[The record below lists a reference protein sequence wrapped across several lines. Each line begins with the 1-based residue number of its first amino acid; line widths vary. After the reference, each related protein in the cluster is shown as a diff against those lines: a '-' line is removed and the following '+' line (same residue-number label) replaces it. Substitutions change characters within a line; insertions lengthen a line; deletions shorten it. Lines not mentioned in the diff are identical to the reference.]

1 MTGGAGGGEEEARER
16 AGYSVRGQNA
26 RQSATRRC
34 ARSSSDNL
42 PRTRRMF
49 ALAKTASL
57 CTLAGSSRMRRMIAL
72 IEQHRAALA
81 ALCRRFKV
89 RRLDLFGSA
98 AKGTFDPQSSDLDFL
113 VSLDDTSP
121 ADYTDNYFGLANEL
135 ERLLQR
141 RVDLVTE
148 RSVRNPYF
156 RQVIEATRQPVY
168 EG

>member
-1 MTGGAGGGEEEARER
+1 
-16 AGYSVRGQNA
+16 
-26 RQSATRRC
+26 
-34 ARSSSDNL
+34 
-42 PRTRRMF
+42 
-49 ALAKTASL
+49 
-57 CTLAGSSRMRRMIAL
+57 MITL
-72 IEQHRAALA
+72 IEQHRDALT

-113 VSLDDTSP
+113 VSLDDASP

>member
-1 MTGGAGGGEEEARER
+1 
-16 AGYSVRGQNA
+16 
-26 RQSATRRC
+26 
-34 ARSSSDNL
+34 
-42 PRTRRMF
+42 
-49 ALAKTASL
+49 
-57 CTLAGSSRMRRMIAL
+57 MIAL
-72 IEQHRAALA
+72 IEQHREALA

-98 AKGTFDPQSSDLDFL
+98 AKGAFNPQSSDLDFL

-148 RSVRNPYF
+148 RSVLNPYF